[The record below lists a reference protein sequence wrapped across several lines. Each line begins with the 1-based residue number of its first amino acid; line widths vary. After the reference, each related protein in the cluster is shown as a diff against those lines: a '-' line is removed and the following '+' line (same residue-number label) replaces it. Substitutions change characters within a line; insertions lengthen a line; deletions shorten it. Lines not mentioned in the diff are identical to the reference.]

1 MRVGAR
7 KAAVRTGLLAAALVA
22 AACTTQNPVMTFLF
36 DGVPRPGEARA
47 SPPVVKQPRRA
58 KYAKP
63 PPAVTY
69 VEVPDIPPPTDWKAI
84 RDNLPKLEG
93 GEPDWVKAL
102 ELKLIAPKPGI
113 AADAK
118 DEDPTDLDVEIAAS
132 GQAEWVSV
140 FSHKSHTA
148 WIKCDACHANG
159 LFEMEK
165 GKVKMT
171 MAGMGEGQWCGACHG
186 KVAMPEISGCPS
198 CHPKA
203 PK

>member
-1 MRVGAR
+1 MRGAP
-7 KAAVRTGLLAAALVA
+7 KATVWTGLLAAALVA
-22 AACTTQNPVMTFLF
+22 AACTTSNPVMTFLF
-36 DGVPRPGEARA
+36 DGVPEPGKARE
-47 SPPVVKQPRRA
+47 SPPVVKQPRRP
-58 KYAKP
+58 KYTP
-63 PPAVTY
+63 PPPPVTY
-69 VEVPDIPPPTDWKAI
+69 VEVPDLLPPTDWKAI
-84 RDNLPKLEG
+84 RESLPKAEG

-102 ELKLIAPKPGI
+102 ELKLITPKPGL

-118 DEDPTDLDVEIAAS
+118 DEDPSDMDVEIKTS

-140 FSHKSHTA
+140 FRHKPHTM
-148 WIKCDACHANG
+148 WMKCDSCHANG
-159 LFEMEK
+159 LFEMES

-186 KVAMPEISGCPS
+186 KVAAPEISGCPA

>member
-1 MRVGAR
+1 MPVGAR
-7 KAAVRTGLLAAALVA
+7 KAAIRAGLLAAALVV

-36 DGVPRPGEARA
+36 DGVPKPGEARA

-58 KYAKP
+58 KYVKP
-63 PPAVTY
+63 APAVTY
-69 VEVPDIPPPTDWKAI
+69 VEVPDIAPPTDWKAI
-84 RDNLPKLEG
+84 RENLPKLEG

-102 ELKLIAPKPGI
+102 ELKAISPKPGL
-113 AADAK
+113 AADDK
-118 DEDPTDLDVEIAAS
+118 DDDPTDMDVEIAVS
-132 GQAEWVSV
+132 GQAEWMAV
-140 FSHKSHTA
+140 FAHKPHTM
-148 WIKCDACHANG
+148 WLKCDACHANG

-186 KVAMPEISGCPS
+186 KVAMPEISGCPA